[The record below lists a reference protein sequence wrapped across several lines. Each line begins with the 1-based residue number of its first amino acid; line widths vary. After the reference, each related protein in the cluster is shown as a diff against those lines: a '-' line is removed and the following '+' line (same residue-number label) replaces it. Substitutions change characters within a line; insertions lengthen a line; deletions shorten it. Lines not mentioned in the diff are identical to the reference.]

1 MEIILDNVVN
11 LKVPCHFVSTSYNF
25 TLEAF
30 TDVELDNFGH
40 KMLLEHSDILTHKN

>member
-30 TDVELDNFGH
+30 TDVELDNIGH